1 MIKRKPS
8 LTHARPTGSDGG
20 GNRLWLYGDHAVRA
34 ALANP
39 RRTAHRL
46 MVAGEV
52 PSPLPPGL
60 TAQKAR
66 REELDSLL
74 PRGAVHQGIALQA
87 SRLPRQDIEVLLD
100 LPADRPAI
108 AVMLDQVTDPHNV
121 GAVMRSA
128 AAFGAAGVIV
138 QDRHAP
144 EETGALA
151 KAASG
156 ALETVPL
163 LRTGNLSR
171 ALDELKE
178 AGWWAVGLDQDAT
191 MTIEQAR
198 DRERVV
204 LVLGAEGA
212 GMRRLVREHCDLIA
226 AIPMAPS
233 NVSSLNVS
241 NAAAIA
247 LYVFA
252 SGARVAK
259 D

>member
-1 MIKRKPS
+1 MAKSKPTRS
-8 LTHARPTGSDGG
+8 DHDRPRPTGGG
-20 GNRLWLYGDHAVRA
+20 LWIYGEHAVRA

-39 RRTAHRL
+39 RRSINRL
-46 MVAGEV
+46 LVAGEA
-52 PSPLPPGL
+52 PTPLRAGIV
-60 TAQKAR
+60 AER
-66 REELDSLL
+66 VGRGDLDSLL
-74 PRGAVHQGIALQA
+74 PRGAVHQGIAVNA
-87 SRLPRQDIEVLLD
+87 DRLPRQDIEVLLD
-100 LPADRPAI
+100 IPQDKKAV

-128 AAFGAAGVIV
+128 AAFGAAGVVV

-156 ALETVPL
+156 ALEIVPL

-178 AGWWAVGLDQDAT
+178 AGWWAVGLAHDAE
-191 MTIEQAR
+191 MNIEEAR
-198 DRERVV
+198 DRDRVI

-247 LYVFA
+247 LYVL
-252 SGARVAK
+252 SQLR
-259 D
+259 